1 MHEVSKYYYLYGVVE
16 HTFVVKK
23 RERRTHMTCQS
34 KSGQYHNGAKRFSLY
49 SEMADEPFRGA
60 EQKKNEHVQMKCNHN
75 GVCVRIDPCANS
87 VGKLFSLC
95 TGKWKINI
103 QQNGF

>member
-1 MHEVSKYYYLYGVVE
+1 MHEISKYYYLYGVVE

-23 RERRTHMTCQS
+23 RERCAHMTCQS

-60 EQKKNEHVQMKCNHN
+60 EQKKRMNMFN
-75 GVCVRIDPCANS
+75 
-87 VGKLFSLC
+87 
-95 TGKWKINI
+95 
-103 QQNGF
+103 